1 MEITVV
7 IKRQRFCLFC
17 HQVGI
22 TENFETG
29 NALRQHVRQRHPRTP
44 AQKTK
49 DKNRLR
55 VYRRD
60 VLLLAQASLGV
71 RPK

>member
-1 MEITVV
+1 MS

-17 HQVGI
+17 HQVGVML
-22 TENFETG
+22 TFETG
-29 NALRQHVRQRHPRTP
+29 NKLRHHVRTGHPRTKS
-44 AQKTK
+44 QMQT

-60 VLLLAQASLGV
+60 VLLAQARLGV

>member
-1 MEITVV
+1 MS

-22 TENFETG
+22 TMTFETG
-29 NALRQHVRQRHPRTP
+29 NALRKHVASRHPRTP
-44 AQKTK
+44 AQKSN

-55 VYRRD
+55 LYRRD
-60 VLLLAQASLGV
+60 VLLAQARLGV
-71 RPK
+71 KGRPT